1 MEQRIEYL
9 YILKNKIINM
19 NQINVQDK
27 TITTTT
33 VVKSIEIE
41 SAEVKLGQSAKVY
54 VRLLDENGGLVG
66 NEIVRVE
73 GTDYENWGSDDQYLV
88 DYILTTLGLTEI

>member
-1 MEQRIEYL
+1 MS
-9 YILKNKIINM
+9 
-19 NQINVQDK
+19 QINVQDK

-41 SAEVKLGQSAKVY
+41 SAEVKLGQSAKVF